1 VYGSSPPVAGYWR
14 RPPIRDVLLRALE
27 ITTKIRKEEVRKEIK
42 LLGAKFRDT
51 KFKIRIYFLL
61 KTCCLYK

>member
-1 VYGSSPPVAGYWR
+1 VYGSSPAAGYWR
-14 RPPIRDVLLRALE
+14 WPPIRDVLLRALE

-51 KFKIRIYFLL
+51 KL
-61 KTCCLYK
+61 